1 MFTSFRQSEYTL
13 QRIEVFTLFHHGA
26 VGILPAAGGSEAD
39 GGVIHRLVH
48 DRVVVLRASFFPF
61 EPAAV

>member
-26 VGILPAAGGSEAD
+26 AGILPAAGGPGAD
-39 GGVIHRLVH
+39 GSVVHRFVH
-48 DRVVVLRASFFPF
+48 DLVVVLHAPF
-61 EPAAV
+61 SPFGPDAV